1 MTNTQHTPTPGPWR
15 VDDETDD
22 DLLHIVGRREGCS
35 RYGVK
40 GEWTLATIDNAI
52 FWVNPKTEA
61 EDRANA
67 RLIAEA
73 PAMLDALR
81 VTFQFI
87 EDHAL
92 DAFNEVVGETMNA
105 AGNPADRIR
114 AILAK
119 IDGGAE

>member
-1 MTNTQHTPTPGPWR
+1 M
-15 VDDETDD
+15 
-22 DLLHIVGRREGCS
+22 
-35 RYGVK
+35 
-40 GEWTLATIDNAI
+40 
-52 FWVNPKTEA
+52 
-61 EDRANA
+61 A
-67 RLIAEA
+67 RMALEA

-119 IDGGAE
+119 FDGGAE